1 MGNFLNNYI
10 HEVKFYT
17 NIFNRK
23 EQDSK
28 VRREAFLNLML
39 YISVPTILTV
49 VVMSIIRLTF

>member
-28 VRREAFLNLML
+28 VRRDAFLNLML